1 MIFMKHAIAENR
13 KLPQFY
19 VHINMYTK
27 DHIVGR
33 STKKLT
39 VKEIDRLPAGTHGDG
54 GGLWLRKNSPTSAQ
68 WLYRFRLHGR
78 TRQMGLGSY
87 PVVSLANARKF
98 RDRCAEQ
105 VAQRKD
111 PVAERRRE
119 RDTAQTQ
126 LVSLAEVA
134 ESAFEA
140 RKAEL
145 KDEGKAGRW
154 FGPLKLHVLPKIG
167 NVPAVDVTQLHIRD
181 AVSQIWKSKADTAR
195 KAMNR
200 LNITLK
206 HAAALGLDVDLLAVE
221 KAKALLGKQDHKTKN
236 IPAMPWR
243 EVPAFYAGL
252 VDDTPTQLALK
263 LLILN
268 PGPRSK
274 PIRFLRI
281 EHIADDVWTVP
292 GELMK
297 GLKGKVEDWRTPL
310 SHQSRELI
318 EKARRWERNG
328 YFFPNISGRGVISDA
343 TMSRHMERSGLEY
356 RPHGFRSSFRT
367 WAAETGNR
375 RDVAE
380 LCNAHKIFGAVE
392 AAYIRTD
399 FLDERRALLQE
410 WSDFVSKVSSNS

>member
-1 MIFMKHAIAENR
+1 M
-13 KLPQFY
+13 
-19 VHINMYTK
+19 
-27 DHIVGR
+27 GR
-33 STKKLT
+33 ATNKLT
-39 VKEIDRLPAGTHGDG
+39 VKGIDRLPAGTHGDG
-54 GGLWLRKNSPTSAQ
+54 GGLWLRKNSSTSAQ

-87 PVVSLANARKF
+87 PIVSLANARKL
-98 RDRCAEQ
+98 RDQCSEQ
-105 VAQRKD
+105 VAHSVD
-111 PVAERRRE
+111 PVLERRRE
-119 RDTAQTQ
+119 RDKAKTQ
-126 LVSLAEVA
+126 LASLAEVA
-134 ESAFEA
+134 KSAFEA

-167 NVPAVDVTQLHIRD
+167 SVPAVEVTQLHIRD
-181 AVSQIWKSKADTAR
+181 AVSPIWKSKADTAR

-221 KAKALLGKQDHKTKN
+221 KAKALLGKQDHKAKN

-243 EVPAFYAGL
+243 EVPAFYCSL
-252 VDDTPTQLALK
+252 KEDTPTQLALR

-274 PIRFLRI
+274 PIRFLRT
-281 EHIADDVWTVP
+281 EHIKGDVWTVP

-297 GLKGKVEDWRTPL
+297 GLKGKVENWRTPL
-310 SHQSRELI
+310 SSQSLELI
-318 EKARRWERNG
+318 EKARHWERNG
-328 YFFPNISGRGVISDA
+328 YLFPNASGRGVISDA
-343 TMSRHMERSGLEY
+343 TMARHMERTGLEY

-367 WAAETGNR
+367 WAAETGKR
-375 RDVAE
+375 RDIAE

-399 FLDERRALLQE
+399 FLDERRELLTA
-410 WSDFVSKVSSNS
+410 WSEIVVSS